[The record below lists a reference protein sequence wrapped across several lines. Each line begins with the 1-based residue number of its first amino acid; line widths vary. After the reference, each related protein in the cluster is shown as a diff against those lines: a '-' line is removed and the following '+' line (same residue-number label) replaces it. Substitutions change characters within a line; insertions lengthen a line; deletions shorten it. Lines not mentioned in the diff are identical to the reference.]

1 MTNVVFSSSGITSWG
16 DTWEWTFDGGV
27 ELKATDGHTLLVT
40 DLNTQIPDYNFE
52 DDLYDRS
59 FLMSQAQD
67 AEWSQICWNC
77 YLLESMIYSMAWES
91 FRSCVDP
98 IVQEFMA
105 KKPEATW
112 VQDNEFSDMLT
123 ACLNAIRKQQGW
135 SSEELEWL
143 FDCNG
148 SISAA
153 VDEWLTDFLERQGL
167 QVTYYSSPS
176 RETLEQKFSRNTFF
190 KSIDKYDLKSYNITI
205 EKESRGK
212 FGLQS

>member
-1 MTNVVFSSSGITSWG
+1 MKSVTFSQSGITSWG
-16 DTWEWTFDGGV
+16 YAWEWTFDSGV
-27 ELKATDGHTLLVT
+27 ELKAPDGHTLLVT
-40 DLNTQIPDYNFE
+40 DLHTQVPEYNFE

-59 FLMSQAQD
+59 FSMSPAQD
-67 AEWSQICWNC
+67 AEWGQICWNC
-77 YLLESMIYSMAWES
+77 YLLESMIYGMVWES

-167 QVTYYSSPS
+167 QVTY
-176 RETLEQKFSRNTFF
+176 
-190 KSIDKYDLKSYNITI
+190 
-205 EKESRGK
+205 
-212 FGLQS
+212 